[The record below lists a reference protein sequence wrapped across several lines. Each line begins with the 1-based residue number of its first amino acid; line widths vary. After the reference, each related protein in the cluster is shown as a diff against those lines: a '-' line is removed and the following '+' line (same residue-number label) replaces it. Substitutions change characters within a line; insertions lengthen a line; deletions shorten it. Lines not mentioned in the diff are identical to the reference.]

1 MEKGY
6 TQEQSHRISDL
17 YATNGQAF
25 VNIMMLEELGL
36 VVDDSSPFW
45 GGVVTFFAFAIFG
58 LLPLIP
64 YIIGTGFGHDNQ
76 TQYTYWAI
84 AIGIFELF
92 SLGYAKAV
100 LVGLNRYISGMESLL
115 LGGFAVGVG
124 YLIGLAFKTD

>member
-1 MEKGY
+1 
-6 TQEQSHRISDL
+6 L
-17 YATNGQAF
+17 
-25 VNIMMLEELGL
+25 
-36 VVDDSSPFW
+36 W

-64 YIIGTGFGHDNQ
+64 YIIGTGFSHDD
-76 TQYTYWAI
+76 THQYTVLATV
-84 AIGIFELF
+84 IGAVELF

-100 LVGLNRYISGMESLL
+100 LVGLNRYISGLESLL

>member
-1 MEKGY
+1 
-6 TQEQSHRISDL
+6 L
-17 YATNGQAF
+17 YATNDQAF

-64 YIIGTGFGHDNQ
+64 FIIGASDK

-84 AIGIFELF
+84 IIGILELF

-100 LVGLNRYISGMESLL
+100 LVGLNRYISGLESLL

-124 YLIGLAFKTD
+124 YLIGLAFNTN

>member
-1 MEKGY
+1 
-6 TQEQSHRISDL
+6 
-17 YATNGQAF
+17 
-25 VNIMMLEELGL
+25 MMLEELGL

-64 YIIGTGFGHDNQ
+64 YIIGAGFSHDY
-76 TQYTYWAI
+76 THQYTVI
-84 AIGIFELF
+84 ATIIGAVELF

-100 LVGLNRYISGMESLL
+100 LVGLNRYISGLESLI

-124 YLIGLAFKTD
+124 YLIGLAFKTN